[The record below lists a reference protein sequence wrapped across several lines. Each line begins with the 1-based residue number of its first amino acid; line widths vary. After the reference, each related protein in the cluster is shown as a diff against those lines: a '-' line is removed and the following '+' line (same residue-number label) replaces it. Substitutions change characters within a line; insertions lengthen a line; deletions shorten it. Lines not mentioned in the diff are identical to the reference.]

1 MTGITI
7 EVLDESVIAAL
18 TRLRARAQDMLPAME
33 EIGAAVRTHID
44 INFRTESDP
53 HGKPWE
59 PLSAV
64 TTDRRRGPSAQI
76 LRDTGILANSITY
89 QANKESVEIGT
100 NVIYAGTQQF
110 GAKKGQYGRTKR
122 GAPIPWG
129 DIPPRP
135 FMPLGKLPE
144 DLSDDIIDIVE
155 RHIAKAL

>member
-1 MTGITI
+1 MTGITV

-18 TRLRARAQDMLPAME
+18 KRLRARAQDMLPAME

-44 INFRTESDP
+44 LNFRAESDP

-64 TTDRRRGPSAQI
+64 TTRRRGSSAKI
-76 LRDTGILANSITY
+76 LRDDVILANSITY

-100 NVIYAGTQQF
+100 SVIYSGTHQF

-129 DIPPRP
+129 DIPARP
-135 FMPLGKLPE
+135 FMPSSKLPD
-144 DLSDDIIDIVE
+144 DLSDEIIDIVE